1 METSS
6 PYSEKIDTTPSGRRI
21 TSLKRGPFSPFWDA
35 FSLVFI
41 ASALAATQSLSRAEQ
56 QLQRLTRASRVR
68 AACNR
73 AVDRGADEAELLRL
87 ACEAMAEVGDYP
99 LVWIGCVQSAN
110 GTGFRPIA
118 RAGRAQEKFDLS
130 PPALDE
136 GRGLNSPLADLHLGK
151 PRVCNRLLSDPQFE
165 PWREWMTA
173 RDLQSLATFPLIADR
188 SVFGRL
194 TVCSN
199 EPDAFCEAEIQLLA
213 ETTHDIA
220 RGVAFVRARQASREA
235 EEALRKA
242 QADHRRVARAMT
254 LGELAASIAHE
265 ISQPL
270 SAIIVNADV
279 SLRWLAAPQ
288 MNLQEAR
295 AAVQR
300 IVRDGKRGTEV
311 IARMRSHLANS
322 HPTREVLNIN
332 TVIEELLPLVQGEFE
347 KRGIEF
353 ERELND
359 GVPAV
364 LMDRVEIQQVLM
376 NLVVNGLDAM
386 SAVNDRPR
394 VLRIRTERVSPES
407 LLVAVQ
413 DCGVGLSPEQAEQIF
428 NPFYTTKADGF
439 GMGLAISRTIVESH
453 GGRLQA
459 KPNNGPGATF
469 QFTLPIG
476 ASPEPREITRNSTN
490 AWSARE
496 FVTASR
502 VAEIL

>member
-1 METSS
+1 MSS
-6 PYSEKIDTTPSGRRI
+6 LRRKPLSPSWDTPS
-21 TSLKRGPFSPFWDA
+21 
-35 FSLVFI
+35 LVLI
-41 ASALAATQSLSRAEQ
+41 ASALAATQALSRAEQ
-56 QLQRLTRASRVR
+56 ELQRLNRASRVR
-68 AACNR
+68 AACHR
-73 AVDRGADEAELLRL
+73 AIDRGADEAELLRR
-87 ACEAMAEVGDYP
+87 ACEAMAEVGDYA
-99 LVWIGCVQSAN
+99 LAWISDVQSDN
-110 GTGFRPIA
+110 GTGIRPIV
-118 RAGRAQEKFDLS
+118 RAGRAQENFDLS
-130 PPALDE
+130 PVALEE

-151 PRVCNRLLSDPQFE
+151 PLVCNRLLSDPQFE

-194 TVCSN
+194 TVCSDK
-199 EPDAFCEAEIQLLA
+199 PDAFCEAEIQLLA
-213 ETTHDIA
+213 ETAHDIA
-220 RGVAFVRARQASREA
+220 RGVAFARLRQANREA

-242 QADHRRVARAMT
+242 GADLRRMARAMT
-254 LGELAASIAHE
+254 LGELAASLAHE

-270 SAIIVNADV
+270 AAIIVNANA
-279 SLRWLAAPQ
+279 SLRWLAAPR

-295 AAVQR
+295 DAVQR
-300 IVRDGKRGTEV
+300 VVRDGKRGTEV

-322 HPTREVLNIN
+322 HPTREALNIN
-332 TVIEELLPLVQGEFE
+332 TVIEEFLPLVQGEFQ
-347 KRGIEF
+347 KRMIEF
-353 ERELND
+353 ECELND

-364 LMDRVEIQQVLM
+364 VMDRVEIQQVLM

-386 SAVNDRPR
+386 SAVNDRRR

-459 KPNNGPGATF
+459 RPNNGPGATF
-469 QFTLPIG
+469 QFTLPISVPTESPVSRNHAPFNEG
-476 ASPEPREITRNSTN
+476 NPEPCLLSTR
-490 AWSARE
+490 
-496 FVTASR
+496 
-502 VAEIL
+502 